1 MATRADQYSPAGAE
15 VGTRGG
21 PGPEAT
27 VASFDRIVASLPDT
41 AVLGLDEN
49 GFCTFAWGDPEWASR
64 AGIRIE
70 MMVGMRLFDG
80 LAPELAARAYE
91 RLRKVF
97 SAGEPQRDE
106 FPIELP
112 GGELWHEITVAPLRG
127 AGGPVTGAVAIVRDV
142 TERKRV
148 ELLLRE
154 SEDRYHCLAVLAAGA
169 AHDFSNLVLTMLG
182 NAGLARAETEAGS
195 ALDERLG
202 DIERAA
208 LRARELTR
216 QLRLYAAGGA
226 RVVGLV
232 DLSAV
237 TREMAELAR
246 GSIPRTVAVDLELGT
261 DVPTIEA
268 DATQVRQ
275 VVLNLLLNGAEAVG
289 ERGGRILLRTAM
301 RRADRALLDA
311 AHLGEGL
318 PEGPYAVLE
327 VRDTGHGIAPEALS
341 RVFDPYY
348 STKGTGRGLGL
359 TAVLGIVR
367 ANHGAIRVESR
378 PGSGTTFEI
387 LFPAATE

>member
-1 MATRADQYSPAGAE
+1 
-15 VGTRGG
+15 
-21 PGPEAT
+21 
-27 VASFDRIVASLPDT
+27 
-41 AVLGLDEN
+41 
-49 GFCTFAWGDPEWASR
+49 
-64 AGIRIE
+64 
-70 MMVGMRLFDG
+70 
-80 LAPELAARAYE
+80 
-91 RLRKVF
+91 
-97 SAGEPQRDE
+97 
-106 FPIELP
+106 
-112 GGELWHEITVAPLRG
+112 
-127 AGGPVTGAVAIVRDV
+127 VAIVRDV